1 METLES
7 MDKKVDIHATEDN
20 RVDLKATVDNSREVD
35 LPTNSQPAE
44 REQGADDLLSKS
56 GEVDD
61 TKSGCGEDKVITVP
75 PAARD
80 GNDQLEKEGGEEA
93 ICAEE
98 QISSK
103 LKPAVSFEEQL
114 EIRSSGG
121 QITSEEVNLGE
132 KIGEDSMREEAG
144 KLEEKGKNTS
154 AGNIPS
160 SAISS
165 LAVELAQLNQEAER
179 IDLKLSR
186 EAKIPENGIEGV
198 ESTLEEAKAKMS
210 DTKLEEGRHIVN
222 ESLDQLVDV
231 VESLAR
237 EKLPTTCS
245 SSESALDAAPP
256 SPSLL
261 ASACDEEDDD
271 DVENG
276 VNKTEEGD
284 EQVVEETIVISDTEI
299 SDTEDP
305 PKEGIVKPVSE
316 DPLAE
321 TLNEHSSEERRET
334 AAAIGGGKMEEKKNK
349 EGGKCYE
356 KSNKEEKGDKKVD
369 NNADDEGEDEVE
381 SILPDYYALVC
392 MHVETFKIS
401 DSPDVSLTQVY
412 TKIIFGYWHIMHV
425 ENHSHPAYLIF
436 FFLLDKEF

>member
-1 METLES
+1 MET
-7 MDKKVDIHATEDN
+7 MDKKVNLQATVETM
-20 RVDLKATVDNSREVD
+20 VDLRATVDNSREVD

-44 REQGADDLLSKS
+44 REQGADDLLSNS
-56 GEVDD
+56 GEVDH
-61 TKSGCGEDKVITVP
+61 TMSGCGEDKVMAVP
-75 PAARD
+75 PAAGN
-80 GNDQLEKEGGEEA
+80 GNDQLEKECGKEA

-103 LKPAVSFEEQL
+103 LEPAVSFEEQL
-114 EIRSSGG
+114 ETRSSGG
-121 QITSEEVNLGE
+121 NITSEE
-132 KIGEDSMREEAG
+132 KIGEDSTTEEGG
-144 KLEEKGKNTS
+144 KLGEKGENTS
-154 AGNIPS
+154 AGNIQS
-160 SAISS
+160 SATSS

-222 ESLDQLVDV
+222 ESLDQLVDE
-231 VESLAR
+231 VESLAK
-237 EKLPTTCS
+237 EKLPTTSS

-261 ASACDEEDDD
+261 ASACDDEEDEDN
-271 DVENG
+271 VENG
-276 VNKTEEGD
+276 EKKTEEGD

-321 TLNEHSSEERRET
+321 TLNEPSSEERGES

-349 EGGKCYE
+349 EGGKCDG
-356 KSNKEEKGDKKVD
+356 KSNKEEMGDKKVD
-369 NNADDEGEDEVE
+369 NNADDEGEDVKE

-412 TKIIFGYWHIMHV
+412 TKNIIGYWHVMHV
-425 ENHSHPAYLIF
+425 ENHSHLAYLIF
-436 FFLLDKEF
+436 FLLDEDF